1 MFLAHERL
9 DAYRL
14 ALDTARWAAAHAIPP
29 HRKHLRDQLVRAAD
43 SVVLAIAEGSGLSGD
58 ARRHHYRIAL
68 GSVCEVA
75 ADHHMLDLLAPRD
88 HGEVRERLVR
98 VAAMLSKMAQR

>member
-9 DAYRL
+9 DCYRL
-14 ALDTARWAAAHAIPP
+14 ALDLAHWSAAAAIPP
-29 HRKHLRDQLVRAAD
+29 QRKHLREQLVRAAD
-43 SVVLAIAEGSGLSGD
+43 GVVLAIAEGSGLSGD

-75 ADHHMLDLLAPRD
+75 AIVDLLAPRD
-88 HGEVRERLVR
+88 HTDLRERTVR
-98 VAAMLSKMAQR
+98 IAAMLSQMARR

>member
-9 DAYRL
+9 DCYRL
-14 ALDTARWAAAHAIPP
+14 ALDLAHWSVAAAIPP
-29 HRKHLRDQLVRAAD
+29 QRKHLREQLVRAAD
-43 SVVLAIAEGSGLSGD
+43 GVVLAIAEGSGLSGD

-75 ADHHMLDLLAPRD
+75 AIADLLAPAD
-88 HGEVRERLVR
+88 HADVRGRIVR
-98 VAAMLSKMAQR
+98 IAAMLSQMARR

>member
-9 DAYRL
+9 DSYRL
-14 ALDTARWAAAHAIPP
+14 ALELAHWAAAIAIPAQ
-29 HRKHLRDQLVRAAD
+29 RKHLRDQIVRAAD

-75 ADHHMLDLLAPRD
+75 AIVDLLAPRD
-88 HGEVRERLVR
+88 HHAEVRERIVR
-98 VAAMLSKMAQR
+98 IAAMLSKMARR